1 MADLALLQLQV
12 SVNQS
17 WLDYLIV
24 GLYFPFIL
32 GIGAMLRNRMR
43 SSEDYSPSKRGLPS
57 WVTGLAF
64 LGANLDALEVLGVG
78 TGAVQY
84 RLVRS
89 HFF

>member
-1 MADLALLQLQV
+1 VADLALLQLQV

-24 GLYFPFIL
+24 GLYFLFVL

-43 SSEDYSPSKRGLPS
+43 SSEDYSPSKRALPS
-57 WVTGLAF
+57 WVTDLAF